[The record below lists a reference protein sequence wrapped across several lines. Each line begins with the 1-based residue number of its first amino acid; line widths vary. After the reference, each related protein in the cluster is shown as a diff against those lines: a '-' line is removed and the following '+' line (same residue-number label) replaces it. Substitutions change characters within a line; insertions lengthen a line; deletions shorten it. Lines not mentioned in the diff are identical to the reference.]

1 MYTLLTIKERKL
13 LQRKTRIISELA
25 LMQLI
30 ISIHYEGK
38 GGGTKK
44 CNLYEQTYAIWDEN
58 IYMLER
64 YSGYATGKHK
74 AAFPCN
80 MSTLSAKQLSRHPTL
95 QIQNM

>member
-1 MYTLLTIKERKL
+1 
-13 LQRKTRIISELA
+13 
-25 LMQLI
+25 
-30 ISIHYEGK
+30 
-38 GGGTKK
+38 
-44 CNLYEQTYAIWDEN
+44 
-58 IYMLER
+58 MLER

>member
-44 CNLYEQTYAIWDEN
+44 CNLYEQTYAI
-58 IYMLER
+58 
-64 YSGYATGKHK
+64 
-74 AAFPCN
+74 
-80 MSTLSAKQLSRHPTL
+80 
-95 QIQNM
+95 